1 MLLTMRH
8 EANRRGFIMPTP
20 ERLWKVSEHRVS
32 GTVKAK
38 PEGGGGRIALP
49 MESKV
54 LNFHPFQEVTGLFEG
69 PRADFGMFHSFA
81 HCASVHLLTKLAS
94 LPPYK
99 PESFPC

>member
-38 PEGGGGRIALP
+38 PEGGGGG
-49 MESKV
+49 S
-54 LNFHPFQEVTGLFEG
+54 
-69 PRADFGMFHSFA
+69 HS
-81 HCASVHLLTKLAS
+81 
-94 LPPYK
+94 PPYGVK
-99 PESFPC
+99 GPEFSPISRSHWPF